1 MVTIVEADSGW
12 AHEFIAI
19 EKELRQ
25 AIGSDARRIDHI
37 GSTSV
42 PGLPAK
48 DVIDVQITV
57 KNERA
62 LERVPPE
69 LDGRGWRRQPDFVRD
84 HEVPGLPTDPSQ
96 WTKVFL
102 DEPEGRRPIHVHI
115 RIDGRA
121 NQRYALLFRDFLRTH
136 PDAAAAYAQVKRGLA
151 SLAPDSG
158 SYADAKDPACDLIY
172 FAAEMWASEQGWV
185 P

>member
-12 AHEFIAI
+12 AHEFMAI
-19 EKELRQ
+19 EAELRQ

-48 DVIDVQITV
+48 DVIDVKITV
-57 KNERA
+57 ANERA
-62 LERVPPE
+62 LERVPSALHE
-69 LDGRGWRRQPDFVRD
+69 RGWRREPDFVRD
-84 HEVPGLPTDPSQ
+84 HEVPGVSTNLSE
-96 WTKVFL
+96 WMKVFF
-102 DEPEGRRPIHVHI
+102 DEPKGRRPIHFHI

-121 NQRYALLFRDFLRTH
+121 NQRYALLFRDFLRAH

-172 FAAEMWASEQGWV
+172 FAAERWASEQGWM